1 MVAPATPRRVT
12 TAPAGAPP
20 AEERLRALIRDR
32 PLAVSAAA
40 AVALAALAL
49 ALYTPRYETNDD
61 VTMNLIAAGLALAD
75 RPDEHLLHTNVV
87 IGLPLR
93 ELYGAAP
100 AVPWYGL
107 YQFAALT
114 GAAAAIAYAL
124 LRVNPSPGQAAVVLL
139 FFGVA
144 VLPGLA
150 EIQFTKTAF
159 FASVA
164 GLALFL
170 APLRGAAPWP
180 RAADAAAGILVVL
193 GSLIRFQGFLLAGV
207 AVAPVAVL
215 AAGAAPARAARRA
228 IPVAAA
234 AAAAVAL
241 YWFNL
246 AYYAR
251 DPEWRDF
258 YAYNALRAEFTD
270 YQRYPYTDA
279 TRPAF
284 KAAGWEE
291 VDWWMMQ
298 NWFYADRERYGLDR
312 LRQIAATVP
321 PAPRSHF
328 LFETARNMTRSLS
341 NYPELV
347 RLFLAGLCLAPLTGG
362 GWRRFVL
369 PAVLLGTAYAVMVV
383 LNTYY
388 QWLPVRVAFPYFSGV
403 LAAAALRPGSDAVP
417 RPGYARSPL
426 ARVRLA
432 AAGAL
437 AAALALWTCGALA
450 DADSARTE
458 KHREAAR
465 MLRELKPRTD
475 RLYVV
480 WREWFPFEALVSPLE
495 APVSLRPFHC
505 VSLSALLPTPF
516 TGRRLEE
523 YHVTDLYR
531 AICER
536 PDVPLVAYPEL
547 VERNFV
553 PYVQQHY
560 SFSPALVATFSH
572 PGNPPVCVVQPAR
585 FYPRGRPLNAPWGR

>member
-1 MVAPATPRRVT
+1 
-12 TAPAGAPP
+12 
-20 AEERLRALIRDR
+20 
-32 PLAVSAAA
+32 LAVSAGA
-40 AVALAALAL
+40 AVALVALAL
-49 ALYTPRYETNDD
+49 GLYTPRYETNDD
-61 VTMNLIAAGLALAD
+61 VTMNLVAAGVAFAD
-75 RPDEHLLHTNVV
+75 HPDEHLLHTNVAL
-87 IGLPLR
+87 GLPLR
-93 ELYGAAP
+93 WLYGAAP

-107 YQFAALT
+107 YQVAALT
-114 GAAAAIAYAL
+114 AAAAAIAYAL

-144 VLPGLA
+144 VLPCLA

-159 FASVA
+159 LASMA
-164 GLALFL
+164 GFLLFL

-180 RAADAAAGILVVL
+180 RAADAAAGVLLVL

-207 AVAPVAVL
+207 ATAPVAAL
-215 AAGAAPARAARRA
+215 AAVAAPARAARRA
-228 IPVAAA
+228 IPVALA

-241 YWFNL
+241 YQFNL

-251 DPEWRDF
+251 DPEWQDF
-258 YAYNALRAEFTD
+258 YAYNALRADFTD
-270 YQRYPYTDA
+270 YQRYPYNDQ
-279 TRPAF
+279 TRAAF

-298 NWFYADRERYGLDR
+298 NWFYADRERYGLAR
-312 LRQIAATVP
+312 LRQIVATVP
-321 PAPRSHF
+321 RAPRSQF
-328 LFETARNMTRSLS
+328 LFETAANMTRSLP

-347 RLFLAGLCLAPLTGG
+347 RLFLAGLCVAPLTGG

-369 PAVLLGTAYAVMVV
+369 PAGLFATGYAVMVV
-383 LNTYY
+383 LNAYF
-388 QWLPVRVAFPYFSGV
+388 WLPVRVAFPFFSGV
-403 LAAAALRPGSDAVP
+403 LAGAALRPGCEETA
-417 RPGYARSPL
+417 RPVNGRHSL

-432 AAGAL
+432 AAGPL
-437 AAALALWTCGALA
+437 AAALVLWTCGALA
-450 DADSARTE
+450 DADSARGE
-458 KHREAAR
+458 KHREAEKMIRA
-465 MLRELKPRTD
+465 LKPRTE

-536 PDVPLVAYPEL
+536 PDVPLVAYPPL
-547 VERNFV
+547 VETNFL

-560 SFSPALVATFSH
+560 PIDPALVPTFSY
-572 PGNPPVCVVQPAR
+572 PGNPPVSVFQPAR
-585 FYPRGRPLNAPWGR
+585 FYAPGRPYGPPRGR